1 MILKVMVMMT
11 LIILIM
17 LSMKS
22 IFTQDFLQFHP
33 VHLLLG
39 VVLLFV
45 TVGGNNGAGAEY
57 HLLTNT
63 IVLPL
68 WPGGCW

>member
-1 MILKVMVMMT
+1 MILKVMVMTIM
-11 LIILIM
+11 IIIM

-22 IFTQDFLQFHP
+22 IFTQDFLYFHP
-33 VHLLLG
+33 FHLLLG

-63 IVLPL
+63 IVSPL
-68 WPGGCW
+68 WPGW